1 MSQNCIIVE
10 SPSKAKTIK
19 KYLGSDYNIL
29 ATVGHIRDLPKK
41 ELGID
46 TENNFEP
53 KYTALPGKK
62 DVISDL
68 KKAVKAADNVYIA
81 TDPDREGEAIAWH
94 LTEMLKMD
102 DKTVNRI
109 AFHEITKT
117 AVQEAVNNPQ
127 KINLE
132 LVNAQ
137 QARRVLDRLVGFELS
152 PLLWRKIKPSLS
164 AGRVQSVAV
173 RLIVEREEEIEAF
186 ESETSF
192 RVTATFILPD
202 GTEVVGEIS
211 KRFKT
216 EEKVELFLNSCI
228 SAAYHIS
235 EIEKKQA
242 IKNSPAPF
250 TTSTLQQ
257 EAGRK
262 LRYSVTQTMV
272 LAQKLYEAGHITYM
286 RTDSL
291 NLADTALAMIHE
303 QIVTMFSEE
312 YSQLRKF
319 KTKAKGAQEAHE
331 AIRPTNMKRIEAGE
345 NKNLKSLY
353 KLIWQR
359 TMASQMAAAKIE
371 KTTVKIANDKNKE
384 LFEAK
389 GEVITFPGFLAA
401 YQTGDDESK
410 ILPPME
416 KGDVMKMDEMNAT
429 QKFSQ
434 APSRYSE
441 PMLVKK
447 MEELGIGRP
456 STYAPT
462 ISTIQK
468 RAYVEKGNKDGVERD
483 YIVYTLKQEK
493 IDKKIKQ
500 EKANAVRSKLFPTDI
515 GRVVNKFL
523 IKFFDDILDYNFT
536 ANIEADFD
544 EIADGKREWR
554 EVIAEFYGPFHAKVE
569 ETKEKSETFKGERL
583 LGVDPETGKNVYAKI
598 GRYGSMVQLGESQ
611 DEEKP
616 RFASLLENQ
625 RIDTISFEAALDL
638 LSFPKNIGNYED
650 EPMHVAFGRF
660 GPYIKHKSK
669 FYSIPKADNP
679 AEVGPERAIEI
690 IEAKREKD
698 RNKTIH
704 NFEKEGIQVLNGRY
718 GPYIAFDK
726 TNYKIPK
733 GTEPQELTPEACLDI
748 IKNSKKPK
756 AKAKPRAKPKAKKK

>member
-19 KYLGSDYNIL
+19 KYLGSDYHIL

-53 KYTALPGKK
+53 KYVALPGKK
-62 DVISDL
+62 DVISSL
-68 KKAVKAADNVYIA
+68 KKAVKAADTIYIA

-94 LTEMLKMD
+94 LTQMLDLD
-102 DKTVNRI
+102 DKKVNRI

-127 KINLE
+127 KINIE

-202 GTEVVGEIS
+202 GTEVDGEIS
-211 KRFKT
+211 KRFKN
-216 EEKVELFLNSCI
+216 EKKVEAFLNSCL

-242 IKNSPAPF
+242 SKKTPIPF

-262 LRYSVTQTMV
+262 LGYSVTQTMV

-291 NLADTALAMIHE
+291 NLSNLALSMIHE
-303 QIVTMFSEE
+303 QIVAMFSEE
-312 YSQLRKF
+312 YAQTRKF
-319 KTKAKGAQEAHE
+319 KTKSKGAQEAHE
-331 AIRPTNMKRIEAGE
+331 AIRPTSMKLIEAGE
-345 NKNLKSLY
+345 NKNQKSLY

-359 TMASQMAAAKIE
+359 TMASQMAVAKVE
-371 KTTVKIANDKNKE
+371 KTTVKIANDKNDE

-389 GEVITFPGFLAA
+389 GEVVTFPGFLAV
-401 YQTGDDESK
+401 YKTGDDESK
-410 ILPPME
+410 ILPPMK
-416 KGDVMKMDEMNAT
+416 KGDVMIMDEMTAT
-429 QKFSQ
+429 QKFTQ
-434 APSRYSE
+434 PPSRYSE

-468 RAYVEKGNKDGVERD
+468 RAYVEKANKDGVERD
-483 YIVYTLKQEK
+483 YIVYTLKQDE
-493 IDKKIKQ
+493 IDKKVKQ
-500 EKANAVRSKLFPTDI
+500 EKANTVRSKLFPTDI

-523 IKFFDDILDYNFT
+523 VKYFDDILDYNFT
-536 ANIEADFD
+536 ANIEEDFD
-544 EIADGKREWR
+544 KIADGKKEWH
-554 EVIAEFYGPFHAKVE
+554 EMIAEFYGPFHAKVE
-569 ETKEKSETFKGERL
+569 KTKEKSETFKGERL
-583 LGVDPETGKNVYAKI
+583 LGVDPESGKNVYAKI
-598 GRYGSMVQLGESQ
+598 GRFGSMIQLGEFQ

-625 RIDTISFEAALDL
+625 RIDTISFAAALDL

-650 EPMHVAFGRF
+650 EPMTVAFGRF
-660 GPYIKHKSK
+660 GPYVKHKNK
-669 FYSIPKADNP
+669 FYSIPKADDP
-679 AEVGPERAIEI
+679 AEVSSERAIEI
-690 IEAKREKD
+690 IEVKREKD
-698 RNKTIH
+698 KNKTIH
-704 NFEKEGIQVLNGRY
+704 NFEKDGIQVLNGLY
-718 GPYIAFDK
+718 GPYIKYDGKNFR
-726 TNYKIPK
+726 IPK
-733 GTEPQELTPEACLDI
+733 GTEAEKLDVTTCQEI
-748 IKNSKKPK
+748 IKNIKPSVSKRKI
-756 AKAKPRAKPKAKKK
+756 KKKKK

>member
-1 MSQNCIIVE
+1 MPQNCIIVE

-19 KYLGSDYNIL
+19 KYLGDDFNIL

-53 KYTALPGKK
+53 KYAALADKK
-62 DVISDL
+62 AVIADL

-94 LTEMLKMD
+94 AAQLLGLDESE
-102 DKTVNRI
+102 VNRVS
-109 AFHEITKT
+109 FNEITKNAVRE
-117 AVQEAVNNPQ
+117 AVQNPQ

-186 ESETSF
+186 ETETSF
-192 RVTATFILPD
+192 KVTAIFVLPD
-202 GTEVVGEIS
+202 GTEVLGEVG
-211 KRFKT
+211 KRFKS
-216 EEKVELFLNSCI
+216 EDDVEKFLNSCI
-228 SAAYHIS
+228 GAAYHIS
-235 EIEKKQA
+235 DIEKKQA
-242 IKNSPAPF
+242 KKNPPAPF

-291 NLADTALAMIHE
+291 NLSNVALAMIKE
-303 QIVTMFSEE
+303 QVLDLFSEE
-312 YSQLRKF
+312 YSQVRKF

-331 AIRPTNMKRIEAGE
+331 AIRPTNMNKMEAGD
-345 NKNLKSLY
+345 NKNQKSLY

-359 TMASQMAAAKIE
+359 TMASQMSSADIE
-371 KTTVKIANDKNKE
+371 KTTVKVANDKNKE

-389 GEVITFPGFLAA
+389 GEVVTFPGFLAV
-401 YQTGDDESK
+401 YKTGDDETK

-416 KGDVMKMDEMNAT
+416 TGMEMGMKEMNAT
-429 QKFSQ
+429 QKFTQ
-434 APSRYSE
+434 PPSRYSE

-468 RAYVEKGNKDGVERD
+468 RGYVEKANKDGIERD
-483 YIVYTLKQEK
+483 YIFYTLKDDQV
-493 IDKKIKQ
+493 DKETKQ

-544 EIADGKREWR
+544 EIADGKREWH
-554 EVIAEFYGPFHAKVE
+554 EMIGEFYRPFHTKVE
-569 ETKEKSETFKGERL
+569 ETKAKSETFKGERL
-583 LGVDPETGKNVYAKI
+583 LGVDPESGKNIYVKI
-598 GRYGSMVQLGESQ
+598 GRFGAMVQVGESQ

-616 RFASLLENQ
+616 RFASLLEDQ
-625 RIDTISFEAALDL
+625 RLDTLTLAQALDL
-638 LSFPKNIGNYED
+638 LSFPKTIGNYED
-650 EPMHVAFGRF
+650 EPMTVAFGRF
-660 GPYIKHKSK
+660 GPYVKHKAK

-679 AEVGPERAIEI
+679 AEVGPDRAIEI

-698 RNKTIH
+698 KNKTIH

-718 GPYIAFDK
+718 GPYIAFEK
-726 TNYKIPK
+726 KNYKIPK
-733 GTEPQELTPEACLDI
+733 GTEPKELTPEACMKI
-748 IKNSKKPK
+748 VEEG
-756 AKAKPRAKPKAKKK
+756 KKKKKKKK